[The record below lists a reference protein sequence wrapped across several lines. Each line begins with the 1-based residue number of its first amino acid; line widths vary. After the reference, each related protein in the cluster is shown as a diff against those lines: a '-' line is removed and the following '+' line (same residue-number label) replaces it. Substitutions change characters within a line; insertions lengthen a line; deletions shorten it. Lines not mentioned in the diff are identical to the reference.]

1 MTMAISIIA
10 IIISLFSAGVCLT
23 VVLEKRKA
31 AKELDG
37 IIADLKK
44 EKEQSHPAEVSA
56 SLGEVAAVFDHNS
69 KTLFLDGNIEV
80 SGYISAGNKEV

>member
-1 MTMAISIIA
+1 MAITIITLIIA
-10 IIISLFSAGVCLT
+10 LFSLGLGLS
-23 VVLEKRKA
+23 VLREGRKA

-56 SLGEVAAVFDHNS
+56 SFGEVSAVFDHNS
-69 KTLFLDGNIEV
+69 KTLFLDGNIEA
-80 SGYISAGNKEV
+80 SGYISAGQIIAK